1 MTHKIIRCGD
11 FNFHLLALPLSIIL
25 LLPCFGS
32 AFSIGSAITK
42 SIGRLHTNSPLFS
55 TGGNNPNS
63 ILNGG
68 KTLSTKQILFPEMHF
83 SEITT
88 EEEPIP
94 FFAALQSLIL
104 SLEKIMAASSSYNTN
119 NPLSDEQ
126 QTLLTQ
132 LDHTSILRIEQSLT
146 SVDIDPLCWLHGQQ
160 SSLRTLRHLLHAPL
174 PVLYFADAEGQVEAA
189 AIGQSTSFS
198 DSWDPFMGKRIWDE
212 DDGRRHFM
220 KERDLPP
227 RSRIYGG
234 SRFDSDYYSEKRKRQ
249 LDDDDWDG
257 FGGDRGGYWILP
269 AVELR
274 REKMDNS
281 TSLEEPNERKVT
293 LAIHLHNLVEARS
306 SRHRFGWCDAARR
319 ILILLRELSDRIS
332 PPVPCTTLPP
342 VVTRSESAGKG
353 GKSGDGDSDVF
364 ERGVTE
370 ALRRIMTDNERDG
383 SLRKVVLARKV
394 DLNLGA
400 SVSGLDVLMRLKFG
414 GHIGHLFYLNPG
426 DDEAR
431 NSRYGDG
438 VICSREFLGCAPER
452 LFRVKAQDGTR
463 VVRSCRACVVL
474 LNF

>member
-1 MTHKIIRCGD
+1 VIRTSASHRIVNHQEKLIRPTTMTHKIRYGD
-11 FNFHLLALPLSIIL
+11 FNFLLLALPLSIIL

-83 SEITT
+83 YPTQ

-104 SLEKIMAASSSYNTN
+104 TLEKIMSASSSYNTN
-119 NPLSDEQ
+119 NPSSDEQ

-234 SRFDSDYYSEKRKRQ
+234 SRFDSSYYSEKRKRQ
-249 LDDDDWDG
+249 LDNDG
-257 FGGDRGGYWILP
+257 GIGYSPRWNCDAKKWII
-269 AVELR
+269 R
-274 REKMDNS
+274 RHSKNLM
-281 TSLEEPNERKVT
+281 NER
-293 LAIHLHNLVEARS
+293 
-306 SRHRFGWCDAARR
+306 
-319 ILILLRELSDRIS
+319 
-332 PPVPCTTLPP
+332 
-342 VVTRSESAGKG
+342 
-353 GKSGDGDSDVF
+353 
-364 ERGVTE
+364 
-370 ALRRIMTDNERDG
+370 
-383 SLRKVVLARKV
+383 
-394 DLNLGA
+394 
-400 SVSGLDVLMRLKFG
+400 
-414 GHIGHLFYLNPG
+414 
-426 DDEAR
+426 
-431 NSRYGDG
+431 
-438 VICSREFLGCAPER
+438 
-452 LFRVKAQDGTR
+452 
-463 VVRSCRACVVL
+463 
-474 LNF
+474 